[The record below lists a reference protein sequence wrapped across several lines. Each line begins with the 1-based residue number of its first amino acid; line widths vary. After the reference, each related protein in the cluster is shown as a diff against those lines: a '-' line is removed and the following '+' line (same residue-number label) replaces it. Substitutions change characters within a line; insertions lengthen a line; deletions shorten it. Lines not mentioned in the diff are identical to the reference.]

1 MVVLHYNQLIYPH
14 LISSNVTDMLAM
26 FSYCSSLKSIDLS
39 SFNTSNVKVM
49 DFMFDNCSSL
59 KKENIKINNNEK
71 NILKKFDEKFI
82 TCNFDF

>member
-1 MVVLHYNQLIYPH
+1 
-14 LISSNVTDMLAM
+14 M